1 VFARGTHFNRLL
13 ANQSWAAPSYLAR
26 RLCREF
32 NISIE
37 GFVMNQVSIFSGRMN
52 DWRARVGQRGRIAGI
67 ALAASALSACGTP
80 ADEIDIASAQQKI
93 LGGVVDDDHSEVMLL
108 VNRAGFLC
116 TGTVIRAERQRGFL
130 LTAAHCLTE
139 EAARGGVTPI
149 PADQLLVV
157 PGSDFAESITAFP
170 VDAVSVEP
178 NYDGSFAGND
188 IGIVRFFFGNTAAPP
203 AIPPLSAAEDELAVD
218 DGLLLVGYGQTE
230 VDEGNTRRR
239 RVERSVQALDAELVA
254 YSQEDG
260 NGACFGDSG
269 GPGLVEVGGTERV
282 AAVISGGVSDE
293 DEGCAGGFGVATR
306 VSGYEGF
313 IQDVLAGNGPD

>member
-1 VFARGTHFNRLL
+1 MHH
-13 ANQSWAAPSYLAR
+13 
-26 RLCREF
+26 
-32 NISIE
+32 IS
-37 GFVMNQVSIFSGRMN
+37 MFSGRGN
-52 DWRARVGQRGRIAGI
+52 DWRARVGQRGYIAGI
-67 ALAASALSACGTP
+67 ALAASALSACGSP
-80 ADEIDIASAQQKI
+80 ADELAIGSAQQKI

-116 TGTVIRAERQRGFL
+116 TGTVIRAERQRAFL

-149 PADQLLVV
+149 AADQFVVV
-157 PGSDFAESITAFP
+157 PGVDFAESTSAFP

-188 IGIVRFFFGNTAAPP
+188 IGIVRFFFGNAAAPK
-203 AIPPLSAAEDELAVD
+203 AIPPLAAADDKLAVN

-230 VDEGNTRRR
+230 VDEDNTQRR
-239 RVERSVQALDAELVA
+239 RVERSVEALDAELVA

-260 NGACFGDSG
+260 DGACFGDSG
-269 GPGLVEVGGTERV
+269 GPGLIEVGGGERV
-282 AAVISGGVSDE
+282 AVVISGGVSDE
-293 DEGCAGGFGVATR
+293 DEGCAGGLGVATR
-306 VSGYEGF
+306 VSGYESF